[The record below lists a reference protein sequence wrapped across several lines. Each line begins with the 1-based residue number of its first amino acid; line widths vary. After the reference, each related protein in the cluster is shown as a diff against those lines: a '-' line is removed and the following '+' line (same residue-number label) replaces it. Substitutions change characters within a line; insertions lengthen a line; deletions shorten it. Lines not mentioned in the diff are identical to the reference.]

1 MSALF
6 LYMISH
12 DVTLALITH
21 KGKIKGR
28 KKLIRRINISVAIG
42 RTVMYVRIYYTGGFQ
57 NGQVH
62 LR

>member
-12 DVTLALITH
+12 DVTLALIAH

-28 KKLIRRINISVAIG
+28 KTDNKINISVAIG
-42 RTVMYVRIYYTGGFQ
+42 E
-57 NGQVH
+57 
-62 LR
+62 L